1 MEKTFSKSPIS
12 PPPTYPEENILITLT
27 IFSLETELIEWLA
40 TEFIQRLC
48 KNLKYIVKLITTG
61 RHIDASR
68 PHYHIMFAV
77 NTDKQKT
84 YKGEGLKSKIQR
96 VSKSIACSNKDI
108 DTIWKSVLNSGSQ
121 FKVSFVKEGEP
132 KSYKKK
138 TINYGTEAMRYVFKE
153 YNENSQIELT
163 LQTGF
168 STAELHAMRESANME
183 WRIVKKKQ
191 SDEALSNIAK
201 KEEFLTEQVYL
212 KTHFENIFFSSTD
225 EMIQHAM
232 NGIWLYSKQMY
243 KANKIQ
249 RIQYNQVANRAINFL
264 VFNGYV
270 NHTEIV
276 LRDRI
281 FR

>member
-1 MEKTFSKSPIS
+1 MLHHFVS
-12 PPPTYPEENILITLT
+12 
-27 IFSLETELIEWLA
+27 
-40 TEFIQRLC
+40 Q
-48 KNLKYIVKLITTG
+48 
-61 RHIDASR
+61 SR
-68 PHYHIMFAV
+68 SDY
-77 NTDKQKT
+77 
-84 YKGEGLKSKIQR
+84 
-96 VSKSIACSNKDI
+96 
-108 DTIWKSVLNSGSQ
+108 
-121 FKVSFVKEGEP
+121 
-132 KSYKKK
+132 
-138 TINYGTEAMRYVFKE
+138 
-153 YNENSQIELT
+153 T

>member
-1 MEKTFSKSPIS
+1 MDKTFSKSPIS
-12 PPPTYPEENILITLT
+12 PPPEYPEENILITLT
-27 IFSLETELIEWLA
+27 IFSLETELIQWLA

-96 VSKSIACSNKDI
+96 VSKLIACSNNDI
-108 DTIWKSVLNSGSQ
+108 DAIWKSVLNSGSR

-132 KSYKKK
+132 KSFKKK

-153 YNENSQIELT
+153 YNENNQIELT

-212 KTHFENIFFSSTD
+212 KTHFENTFFTSTD
-225 EMIQHAM
+225 EMIKHAM

-270 NHTEIV
+270 DHTEIV